1 MRSQS
6 RKGGETRMY
15 DGVIIEPP
23 FFEIGPK
30 TYLHGQ
36 ACLALAKHAD
46 KIGREHDVRIIFT
59 PQYVDI
65 PLIAA
70 NTDFIYVAAQ
80 HMDFLRPGR
89 GIGAVLPEALRDAGA
104 MGVLLNHAEKPLTIG
119 AIEETITRAD
129 EVGLFTLV
137 CADTP
142 SQALAFAQL
151 RPNILLVEPPA
162 LIGQAGVDVTERD
175 YVRSVNVAVKAVDP
189 RIQVLHGAGIKTGQ
203 DVRDIVSLGA
213 DATGCTSGIFCAED
227 PFAAIEEMISN
238 LRDAW
243 DMRISAENLEK
254 TNRPQTI
261 KENL

>member
-1 MRSQS
+1 MF
-6 RKGGETRMY
+6 

-46 KIGREHDVRIIFT
+46 KIGREYDVRIIFT

-70 NTDFIYVAAQ
+70 NTDFIHVAAQ
-80 HMDFLRPGR
+80 HMDYLRPGR

-104 MGVLLNHAEKPLTIG
+104 VGVLLNHAEKPLTLG
-119 AIEETITRAD
+119 AIEETIGRAD
-129 EVGLFTLV
+129 EVGLFSLV

-142 SQALAFAQL
+142 AQALAIAQW

-162 LIGQAGVDVTERD
+162 LIGQIGSDFLERD
-175 YVRSVNVAVKAVDP
+175 YVRSLNVAVRAFDP
-189 RIQVLHGAGIKTGQ
+189 RIQVLHGAGITTGQ
-203 DVRDIVSLGA
+203 DVRDIVNLGA
-213 DATGCTSGIFCAED
+213 DATGCTSGIVCAKD
-227 PFAAIEEMISN
+227 PFAAMEDMISN
-238 LRDAW
+238 MRDAW
-243 DMRISAENLEK
+243 DRRISSEKLEK
-254 TNRPQTI
+254 TIPIHNDT
-261 KENL
+261 ENL